1 MNNKSSIEE
10 FIFEFIDQCKLLF
23 FPEQWNYSFMDFSK
37 NELFALLFVYR
48 KGNANMTEI
57 ADYLGAPLNTA
68 TGIISR
74 LEKRGVIKR
83 ERDLIDKRVVTI
95 AISQEGMEL
104 LARELKTLGNYYL
117 RFMETI
123 TEEEKLLLIKM
134 VGKFLDII
142 SQDLSDKVNSQE
154 KSKKV
159 RKIEIE

>member
-1 MNNKSSIEE
+1 MNNKSSMEE

-23 FPEQWNYSFMDFSK
+23 FPEQWKYSFMDFSK
-37 NELFALLFVYR
+37 NEIFALLFVYR

-57 ADYLGAPLNTA
+57 ADYLGIPLNTA
-68 TGIISR
+68 TGIIGR

-95 AISQEGMEL
+95 AISSEGMEL
-104 LARELKTLGNYYL
+104 LTNELKTISNYYL
-117 RFMETI
+117 RFMESI
-123 TEEEKLLLIKM
+123 TEEEKLLLIKII
-134 VGKFLDII
+134 GKFLDII
-142 SQDLSDKVNSQE
+142 SQDISDKINSQE